1 MINLG
6 EKSLYKIIESLRFSV
21 SSVPY
26 TSKYFVQTLK
36 QLGSSLLCF
45 VTQLC
50 QILCDLMDCSLPGS
64 SVLGD
69 SPGKNTGVGFHAL
82 LQGIFPTQGWNPD
95 LPHGSRFFYCL
106 RHQGS
111 PRNLEWVGIPSPEDL
126 PDTSIKP
133 GLLHCRRILYQLS
146 DQESPY
152 SLLVTHFSETI
163 TEAEK
168 PFKNFYSRT
177 CRYFT
182 SYCFQ
187 KLACILSPNVLNF
200 LPFYLFFFFF
210 LPF

>member
-69 SPGKNTGVGFHAL
+69 SPGKNPAVGSHAL
-82 LQGIFPTQGWNPD
+82 LQGIFPTQGSNPG
-95 LPHGSRFFYCL
+95 LPHCGWILYCL
-106 RHQGS
+106 SHRRS
-111 PRNLEWVGIPSPEDL
+111 PRILEWVAYPFSRGFSRPRNQTRVCHIAGGFC
-126 PDTSIKP
+126 TS
-133 GLLHCRRILYQLS
+133 
-146 DQESPY
+146 
-152 SLLVTHFSETI
+152 
-163 TEAEK
+163 
-168 PFKNFYSRT
+168 
-177 CRYFT
+177 
-182 SYCFQ
+182 
-187 KLACILSPNVLNF
+187 
-200 LPFYLFFFFF
+200 
-210 LPF
+210 

>member
-82 LQGIFPTQGWNPD
+82 LQGIFPTQGSN
-95 LPHGSRFFYCL
+95 
-106 RHQGS
+106 
-111 PRNLEWVGIPSPEDL
+111 
-126 PDTSIKP
+126 P
-133 GLLHCRRILYQLS
+133 GLLHCKQILYHVS
-146 DQESPY
+146 
-152 SLLVTHFSETI
+152 HH
-163 TEAEK
+163 
-168 PFKNFYSRT
+168 KNKLKMDSRSKCKIGHYKT
-177 CRYFT
+177 
-182 SYCFQ
+182 
-187 KLACILSPNVLNF
+187 L
-200 LPFYLFFFFF
+200 
-210 LPF
+210 

>member
-146 DQESPY
+146 HQGSP
-152 SLLVTHFSETI
+152 SI
-163 TEAEK
+163 
-168 PFKNFYSRT
+168 
-177 CRYFT
+177 
-182 SYCFQ
+182 
-187 KLACILSPNVLNF
+187 
-200 LPFYLFFFFF
+200 
-210 LPF
+210 

>member
-69 SPGKNTGVGFHAL
+69 SPGKNTGVGCHAL
-82 LQGIFPTQGWNPD
+82 LLGLFLIQRSNPCLLSPALTD
-95 LPHGSRFFYCL
+95 GFFTTSATWEAL
-106 RHQGS
+106 RH
-111 PRNLEWVGIPSPEDL
+111 PCPSV
-126 PDTSIKP
+126 
-133 GLLHCRRILYQLS
+133 
-146 DQESPY
+146 Y
-152 SLLVTHFSETI
+152 SF
-163 TEAEK
+163 
-168 PFKNFYSRT
+168 
-177 CRYFT
+177 
-182 SYCFQ
+182 
-187 KLACILSPNVLNF
+187 
-200 LPFYLFFFFF
+200 LFFSHIGQLPLPTCTFFSLICLTYSPLWSWLSQRSSQVLQASVPTPSYYITMIQRHYWLYNVPPYYIF
-210 LPF
+210 LYRESFTIFFRL